1 MDGARLSTTLFKRL
15 AARRTTDLRAKKK
28 AGQIFTNRK
37 TVNKWCP

>member
-15 AARRTTDLRAKKK
+15 AARRTTDLRAEKK

-37 TVNKWCP
+37 EGE